1 MASRE
6 EAYKYIYKDKRL
18 SDDLVA
24 DILYEYLVQ
33 GYTQN
38 ELEEKY
44 FPSNRTVSYTVSYIQ
59 QAAGLKG
66 RNAGKYNGEISYS
79 EMQQYAKL
87 LRTKGLGFKE
97 FLGGNSTNNIIS
109 DSHSNY
115 KGYSSNNSTYGA
127 NSNYKNYSSSS
138 KNYSNSS
145 NSNDYSNEND
155 FFTKN
160 EGLLI
165 FFAKIFPILIGIF
178 ITVRSYKRYS
188 LLGLIFGVFL
198 VYSGV
203 KGLKK

>member
-1 MASRE
+1 MASRQ

-18 SDDLVA
+18 SDDIVA

-44 FPSNRTVSYTVSYIQ
+44 FPSNITVGYTVSYIQ

-66 RNAGKYNGEISYS
+66 RNSGKYNGVSYD

-97 FLGGNSTNNIIS
+97 FLGGNSSNNIIS

-115 KGYSSNNSTYGA
+115 KNYSSNR
-127 NSNYKNYSSSS
+127 

-145 NSNDYSNEND
+145 NYNDYSYKNNT
-155 FFTKN
+155 TKQH
-160 EGLLI
+160 EDLAII
-165 FFAKIFPILIGIF
+165 FSIILPILIGIF
-178 ITVRSYKRYS
+178 ITVRSYKNYS

-198 VYSGV
+198 VYLGF

>member
-24 DILYEYLVQ
+24 DIVYEYLVQ

-44 FPSNRTVSYTVSYIQ
+44 FPSNITVSYTVSYIQ

-66 RNAGKYNGEISYS
+66 RNSGKYNGEVSYG
-79 EMQQYAKL
+79 EIQQYAKL
-87 LRTKGLGFKE
+87 LRTKGLSFKE
-97 FLGGNSTNNIIS
+97 FLGRNSSNNIIS
-109 DSHSNY
+109 DNHSNN
-115 KGYSSNNSTYGA
+115 KGYSSNNSNYGA
-127 NSNYKNYSSSS
+127 NSNYKNYSSNSS
-138 KNYSNSS
+138 NYSNSS
-145 NSNDYSNEND
+145 NSKDYSYKNNTSKQNE
-155 FFTKN
+155 
-160 EGLLI
+160 ELLI
-165 FFAKIFPILIGIF
+165 LFAKILPILIGIF

-198 VYSGV
+198 VYTGV